1 VNAELED
8 PIEIGW
14 RYRSFVRR
22 KKWEAELL
30 ANTVVEALS
39 IAIGGGAP
47 SVNAPAPSSSPRQR
61 KSANT
66 AKEAATPDRQV
77 VPAHQFFKI
86 LESR

>member
-39 IAIGGGAP
+39 IAMGGGAGAQ
-47 SVNAPAPSSSPRQR
+47 APAPSSSPRQR

-66 AKEAATPDRQV
+66 ANPAATPDRQV

>member
-39 IAIGGGAP
+39 IAMGGAP

-66 AKEAATPDRQV
+66 ANPAATPDRQV